1 MVISSGLRCHMFRQ
15 VKWEKLEMIF
25 QLFMPDSVGSNR
37 DEANEPFYD
46 MAAYFDPE
54 KSTVCL
60 LEKLPPAR
68 AKHIFDKTSRSL
80 LKKTNK
86 AKCFVWIT
94 YNSTHMSLVYLPF
107 CYYHRLL
114 KKRKDS

>member
-15 VKWEKLEMIF
+15 VKWGKLEMIF

-54 KSTVCL
+54 KS
-60 LEKLPPAR
+60 
-68 AKHIFDKTSRSL
+68 IF
-80 LKKTNK
+80 
-86 AKCFVWIT
+86 CFT
-94 YNSTHMSLVYLPF
+94 
-107 CYYHRLL
+107 
-114 KKRKDS
+114 